1 MVIKNTKLKYAKKL
15 IPLNLD
21 NIKFLVVHHIEAD
34 HATPEQI
41 HKWHLENGWNGA
53 GYNEYIQKDGTV
65 WILRGDHIGAQSHGN
80 NSASYGIALEGNYQH
95 NSDVP
100 REQYNALIE
109 RLKFHKARMKDPTIV
124 PHSALNSTD
133 CPGRQFPIGRVIS
146 DVERVEIIEKEAEK
160 KILVK
165 KSDLETIKKILY
177 NEPVLNKAHIR
188 TMKRLIDKYEL

>member
-1 MVIKNTKLKYAKKL
+1 LEIKQANLTYKNALLK
-15 IPLNLD
+15 LNLD
-21 NIKFLVVHHIEAD
+21 LVKFLVVHHIEAD
-34 HATPEQI
+34 NATPLDI
-41 HKWHLENGWNGA
+41 HNWHLGNGWSGA
-53 GYNEYIQKDGTV
+53 GYNEYIRKDGTV
-65 WILRGDHIGAQSHGN
+65 YIMRGDKIGAHAIGC
-80 NSASYGIALEGNYQH
+80 NSSSYGIALEGNYQH

-100 REQYNALIE
+100 KEQYNALIE

-133 CPGRQFPIGRVIS
+133 CPGIQFPIGRVIS
-146 DVERVEIIEKEAEK
+146 DVERVEIVEAETEK

-177 NEPVLNKAHIR
+177 NEPALNKAHIR